1 MSAVNVDVKL
11 GVNKYHVDE
20 TNAHI
25 ELKEN
30 PDRAELQKLIMA
42 CPAGLYKLTDEGTVQ
57 FDYAGCLECGTCR
70 VLCGQTILQKWTF
83 PQGTTGVEYRHG

>member
-25 ELKEN
+25 EIHDN
-30 PDRAELQKLIMA
+30 PDRSELKKLIMA
-42 CPAGLYKLTDEGTVQ
+42 CPAGLYKLTDEGAVQ

-70 VLCGQTILQKWTF
+70 VLCGQTILKKWTF
-83 PQGTTGVEYRHG
+83 PQGTTGIEYRRG